1 VKPDFRVYFDK
12 KRRWIDVYV
21 EDVSQKTFQARGGG
35 RWGYFLANW
44 EKKRDVD
51 FGEIHFVKSALRLD
65 TVVHEVFH
73 AVIEYAWL
81 NGEAI
86 TRKNE
91 ETYACLQ
98 HELFGKI
105 EKKLKRMKLI

>member
-1 VKPDFRVYFDK
+1 MKPDFKVYFN
-12 KRRWIDVYV
+12 KRKRWIDVYV
-21 EDVSQKTFQARGGG
+21 EDVSQKTFNANGGG
-35 RWGYFLANW
+35 RWGYFLSTWN
-44 EKKRDVD
+44 KRTDGS

-73 AVIEYAWL
+73 AVIECAWM
-81 NGEAI
+81 NGEVV

-91 ETYACLQ
+91 EAYACLQ

-105 EKKLKRMKLI
+105 EKGLKRMKLI